1 MMNQNLKIAL
11 GAFITWLIPLVVSF
25 GLYNPETNIYLPN
38 YLGFKLIMALLAA
51 VTCFMTMRWISK
63 SHALTPAV
71 PATYIVLNSV
81 LDLIVLVGAFK
92 MPSMVWATTIFPI
105 YVLVFAAIY
114 LMIKRQTL
122 N

>member
-1 MMNQNLKIAL
+1 MNPNLKIAL
-11 GAFITWLIPLVVSF
+11 GAFLTWLIPLVVSF
-25 GLYNPETNIYLPN
+25 ALYNPETKIYVPN
-38 YLGFKLIMALLAA
+38 YPGFKFIMALLAA
-51 VTCFMTMRWISK
+51 ITCFMTMRWISK

-71 PATYIVLNSV
+71 PTAYIVINSV

-105 YVLVFAAIY
+105 YVLVFIGIY
-114 LMIKRQTL
+114 LLANRRAL